1 MSVLSAL
8 RMRGFVTSVSPS
20 AHLAVRRCACALACG
35 GILGT
40 DLAASDPENVPPTV
54 RFTGPEVV
62 RLDWNTRCPRVADFD
77 GDGRMD
83 VAVLNLDRSRVEFLL
98 QTKEG
103 PKEGAAAANSRKDIW
118 NPVLE
123 VSRFRKEALVTG
135 ESMYALVVGDWNG
148 DGRADVAY
156 TTDGKR
162 LVLRTQG
169 KDMVD
174 WTQKKE
180 ILLDSVAYDADSLL
194 AADLNGDKRTDLAL
208 LTESRL
214 MVCLQGEKG
223 AWQEPRNYAL
233 TQEGCAGLRAA
244 DLNGDGRTD
253 LFCTSEEADALLVRL
268 QSKDGGF
275 GEEWRLEIPPGE
287 SWVSPVRLGK
297 EIAVTWLQAGTEM
310 VELAR
315 LTSATVADADRAA
328 SVRHAIPPSDSK
340 ASATIFGD
348 VTGDGVDDAVLAEPK
363 RARVWLFAGVADGGY
378 EEGREYPSLSGI
390 EGMSLADLDGD
401 GKTEVVILSPG
412 EKSIAVAR
420 WDAGKGRLAYPEVVY
435 ESEDSL
441 TAMTTGRLADGKDP
455 VVLCA
460 RESKPKNSLVSLS
473 WSAREKKLTPTNL
486 EIPGLLSKPGAL
498 RILDADHDGRGDVAV
513 FSSLGNMQ
521 IHLSREDAKSPFK
534 KVEGLPDN
542 LTSRLQPIALS
553 QADIDG
559 DGKLEL
565 IAAKEQ
571 LARAVRIDAS
581 GKAKV
586 VEQFNAPDSSAQ
598 LTCAIVLPGKSGSE
612 KRVLLFD
619 NASSQLHELAVD
631 ADGVYRVRRSRKIHA
646 TALDE
651 VRVLGKSGDLRLLLL
666 GKQSF
671 DVLPLEG
678 RTLKLET
685 IASFTTEL
693 KDTRPA
699 DLLAARFTGGES
711 DDLMLLDTQQSRV
724 AEFFRTKDAE
734 HHDWQSFLYFRI
746 FQADPH
752 YRGKSGFDAE
762 PHDYTAADLNGDGRA
777 DLCLLVHDRLL
788 LYVQE

>member
-1 MSVLSAL
+1 M
-8 RMRGFVTSVSPS
+8 
-20 AHLAVRRCACALACG
+20 
-35 GILGT
+35 
-40 DLAASDPENVPPTV
+40 DL
-54 RFTGPEVV
+54 
-62 RLDWNTRCPRVADFD
+62 
-77 GDGRMD
+77 
-83 VAVLNLDRSRVEFLL
+83 AVLNLDRSRVEFLL

-103 PKEGAAAANSRKDIW
+103 PKEADAAPSSRKDVW

-148 DGRADVAY
+148 DGKADVAY

-194 AADLNGDKRTDLAL
+194 GADLNGDKRTDLAL
-208 LTESRL
+208 LTKSRL

-223 AWQEPRNYAL
+223 AWEEPRNYAL
-233 TQEGCAGLRAA
+233 TQQGCAGLRAA

-275 GEEWRLEIPPGE
+275 GEEWRLEIPSGE
-287 SWVSPVRLGK
+287 SWVTPVKLGK
-297 EIAVTWLQAGTEM
+297 DIALGWLQAGTEM

-315 LTSATVADADRAA
+315 LNSATVADADRAA

-340 ASATIFGD
+340 TGAAVFGD

-363 RARVWLFAGVADGGY
+363 RARVWLFAGTADGGFD
-378 EEGREYPSLSGI
+378 EGKEYPSLSGI
-390 EGMSLADLDGD
+390 EGMSLADVDGD
-401 GKTEVVILSPG
+401 GKAEVVILSPA
-412 EKSIAVAR
+412 EKSIALAR
-420 WDAGKGRLAYPEVVY
+420 WDADKGRLAYPEVVY

-441 TAMTTGRLADGKDP
+441 TAMTTGRLADGKDM

-460 RESKPKNSLVSLS
+460 RESRPKNSLVSLA
-473 WSAREKKLTPTNL
+473 WNEKEKKLVPTAL
-486 EIPGLLSKPGAL
+486 EIPGLLAKPGAL
-498 RILDADHDGRGDVAV
+498 RILDADQDGRGDVAV
-513 FSSLGNMQ
+513 FASLTNMQ
-521 IHLSREDAKSPFK
+521 IHVSRADAKAPFK

-542 LTSRLQPIALS
+542 LTSRLQPVALT

-559 DGKLEL
+559 DGKPEL
-565 IAAKEQ
+565 IAAKDQ
-571 LARAVRIDAS
+571 LARAIRIDAS
-581 GKAKV
+581 GRAKV

-598 LTCAIVLPGKSGSE
+598 LSCAIVLPGKAGTG
-612 KRVLLFD
+612 KKVLLFD

-631 ADGVYRVRRSRKIHA
+631 ADGVYRVRRSRKIHGA
-646 TALDE
+646 ALEE

-693 KDTRPA
+693 KDTKPA
-699 DLLAARFTGGES
+699 DLLAARFTGGDS

-752 YRGKSGFDAE
+752 YRGKTGFDAE

>member
-1 MSVLSAL
+1 MIDFSFSGAPAGRLVSCRRAILLTIGGLIVASSPASEPAL
-8 RMRGFVTSVSPS
+8 
-20 AHLAVRRCACALACG
+20 
-35 GILGT
+35 
-40 DLAASDPENVPPTV
+40 PTV

-62 RLDWNTRCPRVADFD
+62 KLDWNTRCPRVADFD
-77 GDGRMD
+77 GDGLQD
-83 VAVLNLDRSRVEFLL
+83 LAVLNLDRSRVEFLL

-103 PKEGAAAANSRKDIW
+103 VKEAAAAPSSRRDIW

-169 KDMVD
+169 KDVAD

-180 ILLDSVAYDADSLL
+180 FILDSVAYDADSLL
-194 AADLNGDKRTDLAL
+194 AVDLNGDKRTDLAL
-208 LTESRL
+208 LTKTRL
-214 MVCLQGEKG
+214 VVCLQGEKG
-223 AWQEPRNYAL
+223 TWQEPRNYAL

-244 DLNGDGRTD
+244 DVNGDGRAD

-268 QSKDGGF
+268 QSRDGGF
-275 GEEWRLEIPPGE
+275 GEEWRLEIPAGE
-287 SWVSPVRLGK
+287 SWVSPVHLGK
-297 EIAVTWLQAGTEM
+297 EIALGWLQAGTGL
-310 VELAR
+310 VEIAR
-315 LTSATVADADRAA
+315 LAAATVADADRAA

-340 ASATIFGD
+340 AGAAVFGD
-348 VTGDGVDDAVLAEPK
+348 ITGDGLDDAILAEPK
-363 RARVWLFAGVADGGY
+363 RARVWLFAGMADGGFD
-378 EEGREYPSLSGI
+378 EGKEYPSLSGV
-390 EGMSLADLDGD
+390 ESMSLADVDGD
-401 GKTEVVILSPG
+401 GKTELVILSPA
-412 EKSIAVAR
+412 EKNIAIAR
-420 WDAGKGRLAYPEVVY
+420 WDAEKGRLSYPDTVY
-435 ESEDSL
+435 ESEDALS
-441 TAMTTGRLADGKDP
+441 AMTTGRLADGKEN

-460 RESKPKNSLVSLS
+460 RESKPKNTLVSLS
-473 WSAREKKLTPTNL
+473 WNAKDKKLTPSTL
-486 EIPGLLSKPGAL
+486 EIPGLLAKPGAL
-498 RILDADHDGRGDVAV
+498 RILDADQDGRGDVAV
-513 FSSLGNMQ
+513 FATLANTQ
-521 IHLSREDAKSPFK
+521 IHLSRADAKAPFK

-542 LTSRLQPIALS
+542 LTSRLQPVALS

-571 LARAVRIDAS
+571 LARAIKIDAS
-581 GKAKV
+581 GRAKV

-598 LTCAIVLPGKSGSE
+598 LSCAVMLPVKSGGG

-619 NASSQLHELAVD
+619 NASRQLHELASD
-631 ADGVYRVRRSRKIHA
+631 ADGVYRVKRSRKIHA
-646 TALDE
+646 STLED
-651 VRVLGKSGDLRLLLL
+651 VRVLGKDGELRLLLL
-666 GKQSF
+666 GKQTF

-678 RTLKLET
+678 RTLKLES

-693 KDTRPA
+693 KDTKPA
-699 DLLAARFTGGES
+699 DLVAAKFTGGEA

-724 AEFFRTKDAE
+724 AEFFRSKDAE
-734 HHDWQSFLYFRI
+734 RHDWQSFLFFRI

-752 YRGKSGFDAE
+752 YRGKTGFDAE
-762 PHDYTAADLNGDGRA
+762 PHDYIATDLNGDGRA